1 MNKIGTIIDNK
12 YEIKQYINKGGMS
25 VVYLA
30 VNTRLGNRWAIKEI
44 KKTYD
49 AQSRLYI
56 NSLIAEANLMKDI
69 DSNKLKIAATQPL
82 ESTQLAIIKA
92 RI

>member
-30 VNTRLGNRWAIKEI
+30 VNTRLGNQGNQE
-44 KKTYD
+44 
-49 AQSRLYI
+49 
-56 NSLIAEANLMKDI
+56 NL
-69 DSNKLKIAATQPL
+69 
-82 ESTQLAIIKA
+82 
-92 RI
+92 